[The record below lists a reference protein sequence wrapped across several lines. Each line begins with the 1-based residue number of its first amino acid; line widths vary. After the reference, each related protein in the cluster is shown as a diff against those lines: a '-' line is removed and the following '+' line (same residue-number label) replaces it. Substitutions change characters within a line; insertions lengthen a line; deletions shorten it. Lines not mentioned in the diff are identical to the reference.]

1 MTTTMKKKRRLF
13 DQGVQAISRLK
24 GAQEGCYVCP
34 ICEKTFDVSALE
46 SCVLTLEHVPQKF
59 RRGRPIILTCKDC
72 NSLAG
77 HKLDSEVLS
86 REKLRKFS
94 SALIHGIGQYDG
106 LVKFQ
111 GGGETVNAIVTISG
125 DLNRLELLEK
135 NNDPNAAGQLHSY
148 FERLAREGKGDGE
161 EFTITPPM
169 KPNLRLSKVGDLRTA
184 YLAAFALL
192 GYTYVLDSRLMPIR
206 QQLREHENEVVK
218 GFWASV
224 GKGQP
229 KQDGIGLLQ
238 EPITALYVQLGH
250 AFVILPWLEG
260 PRDPYSGLL
269 ADYRQNQKMI
279 FKGKPLPWPKG
290 PEFLLDLRPP
300 PTVNLR

>member
-1 MTTTMKKKRRLF
+1 MTATMKKKRRFF

-34 ICEKTFDVSALE
+34 ICEKTFSVSALE

-72 NSLAG
+72 NSVAG
-77 HKLDSEVLS
+77 HKLDSEVFN
-86 REKLRKFS
+86 REELRKFS
-94 SALIHGIGQYDG
+94 SALVGGIDQYDG

-125 DLNRLELLEK
+125 GLNRLELPK
-135 NNDPNAAGQLHSY
+135 KHNDPNAAGQLNSY

-169 KPNLRLSKVGDLRTA
+169 KPNLRLSKVGDLRMA

-192 GYTYVLDSRLMPIR
+192 GYTYVLDSRLILIR
-206 QQLREHENEVVK
+206 RQLREPETEVVQ
-218 GFWASV
+218 GFWTSV

-238 EPITALYVQLGH
+238 EPITALYVQLGY

-260 PRDPYSGLL
+260 PSNPYSVLM
-269 ADYRQNQKMI
+269 ADYKQNQKMS

-290 PEFLLDLRPP
+290 SEFLLDFRPSP
-300 PTVNLR
+300 NSNSG